1 MNIEKRFKTLAA
13 LARAERAPDVDVS
26 ARVLEIIAGDH
37 QQAMFVSERP
47 WAWLAAVSSA
57 AAVLAVLF
65 TIAAYNVWADPLSEI
80 SQAVAWVMQ

>member
-1 MNIEKRFKTLAA
+1 MNMEKRLKA
-13 LARAERAPDVDVS
+13 LASLARGERPPEVDVS

-37 QQAMFVSERP
+37 GQVMFVSEKP
-47 WAWLAAVSSA
+47 WAWLAVVSSA

-65 TIAAYNVWADPLSEI
+65 TIVAYNVWADPLSEI

>member
-13 LARAERAPDVDVS
+13 LARAESPPEVDVS
-26 ARVLEIIAGDH
+26 ARVLDILASDH
-37 QQAMFVSERP
+37 RQVMFVSEKP
-47 WAWLAAVSSA
+47 WAWLAVVSSA

-65 TIAAYNVWADPLSEI
+65 TIVAYNVWADPLSEI